1 MTNEPGEPATDGD
14 PEVSRARSP
23 WVKRGLVA
31 GVAIV
36 VVLVAFI
43 GVTGATGFPAPG
55 WMERFP
61 YGDLSDLASAINAE
75 AGDLRTPDDCWRT
88 VPEQDGERRDP
99 NGPLRE
105 IARVDYLR
113 SRVVVRAYASSSG
126 EIDRATY
133 RSITDRLDKL
143 FGANP
148 QYSWEMVKI
157 EASPDGWSPL
167 VSCRLVTRGWVH
179 APEAEDL
186 LEEAR
191 QTVLASLQAAAAEGA
206 TDFETVRRHARKSL
220 GKFIGERTRRRPMV
234 IPVVMEV

>member
-99 NGPLRE
+99 NGPLRD
-105 IARVDYLR
+105 IAKVDYLR

-167 VSCRLVTRGWVH
+167 VSCRLVTRGWV
-179 APEAEDL
+179 
-186 LEEAR
+186 
-191 QTVLASLQAAAAEGA
+191 
-206 TDFETVRRHARKSL
+206 L
-220 GKFIGERTRRRPMV
+220 GF
-234 IPVVMEV
+234 